1 MKQMFCAVCLIFQ
14 QCSAVFAHSFFNF
27 FPFTLTNYLARFC
40 PVVHCSVN
48 CYGSK
53 TNKHAYISL
62 QLAHA
67 QTTCCVQNTLHSTL
81 LKRFMVFWC
90 LYLFIYNSFAA
101 VCCVPVF
108 QVELATGEF
117 PYRNCTTE
125 FEVLSRVMS
134 EDPPELPKDGKFSK
148 NLNTFVRTW

>member
-1 MKQMFCAVCLIFQ
+1 MFCAVCLIFQ

-81 LKRFMVFWC
+81 LKDSWCFGVF
-90 LYLFIYNSFAA
+90 LYLFTVALQLYVVFLCFRLSLPQESFHIGTAPQSLK
-101 VCCVPVF
+101 CCLV
-108 QVELATGEF
+108 
-117 PYRNCTTE
+117 
-125 FEVLSRVMS
+125 S
-134 EDPPELPKDGKFSK
+134 
-148 NLNTFVRTW
+148 